1 MAPTKKA
8 KASKKGRTGKKLIPP
23 SEVVEQISRPGIRRL
38 AFRAGIKTISNLVFD
53 EVRQSMV
60 SRLTSVL
67 SKSMTYTQ
75 DARRK
80 TVSLGDILNG
90 LEDDG
95 TRVAFGFVDVKGRS
109 YVPPSHIN
117 FTRYSHRVMK
127 MLHPDTGITAKAASQ
142 INALIFYI
150 GKDIAARASKL
161 ILQSG
166 KATVTARAI
175 QNAIR
180 TLIPGELA
188 KHATSEGLKA
198 VTKYNLS
205 IKDRAEKSEGGTKIT
220 KSSRAGLQFPP
231 DRVKRFFKG
240 GTQEQKFLGR
250 TSLKTSDPAM
260 VYLAAVLE
268 YLVAEIME
276 LSGRV
281 ARDNKLQRITNR
293 HIFLTT
299 ANDEEL
305 SKLLKNTK
313 IRMGSSG
320 VLPNI
325 HPILLEKKA
334 KTKTQSQ
341 AGSGQRRFRPG
352 TVSLRLIRKYQ
363 KTSTTLLQRE
373 PFKRLVRAIA
383 DDISIV
389 AEQKFSAGAFDV
401 LLDDLEAHIVSLLEK
416 ANLIAIHRGAVTVMA
431 KDVVV
436 MKKLGV

>member
-1 MAPTKKA
+1 MTPTKKA
-8 KASKKGRTGKKLIPP
+8 KTSKKGRTGKKLILPT
-23 SEVVEQISRPGIRRL
+23 EVVEQISRPGIRRL
-38 AFRAGIKTISNLVFD
+38 AFRAGVKTVSNLVFD
-53 EVRQSMV
+53 EIRQSMV
-60 SRLTSVL
+60 SRLTAVL
-67 SKSMTYTQ
+67 SKSMTYTR

-95 TRVAFGFVDVKGRS
+95 SRVAFGFVDAKGRS

-117 FTRYSHRVMK
+117 FTRYSHRVLK
-127 MLHPDTGITAKAASQ
+127 VVHPDTGITAKSASQ

-180 TLIPGELA
+180 SLIPGQLGN
-188 KHATSEGLKA
+188 HADSEGLKA
-198 VTKYNLS
+198 VTKYNTS
-205 IKDRAEKSEGGTKIT
+205 IEEKAEKSEGGTKIT

-260 VYLAAVLE
+260 VYFAAVLE

-276 LSGRV
+276 LSGNV
-281 ARDNKLQRITNR
+281 AKGHKLQRITSR
-293 HIFLTT
+293 HIFL
-299 ANDEEL
+299 AVAPDEEL
-305 SKLLKNTK
+305 SKLLETTG

-325 HPILLEKKA
+325 HPVLLEKKA
-334 KTKTQSQ
+334 KVKSQ
-341 AGSGQRRFRPG
+341 ASSGQRRFRPG

-363 KTSTTLLQRE
+363 KTTTTLLQRE

-389 AEQKFSAGAFDV
+389 EDQKFSAGAFDV
-401 LLDDLEAHIVSLLEK
+401 LLDDLEARIVSLLEK
-416 ANLIAIHRGAVTVMA
+416 ANLIAIHRGEVTVMA

-436 MKKLGV
+436 VKKLEV